1 MNKRLWIWIS
11 VILAVFALAIT
22 ALELSSELDYKK
34 SILSARLEGY
44 ADVVARSQDYGGAVR
59 LLPEDI
65 RVSVVSPSGEVVYD
79 SYEGEVLGSHLDR
92 PEIQA
97 CLSGSEGCSI
107 RRSGTSG
114 IEYIYFAK
122 RYGDVIVR
130 TAMPFELAQKRFMHP
145 DWTLLI
151 TIGLL
156 FLLAALLTRRL
167 SLRADAKAKEAADE
181 QLKTQKKRIT
191 GNLAHELR
199 TPVTSIRGYL
209 ETLVDNPQMDEA
221 KKGQFIDR
229 AYRQTLRLSDLIRDI
244 SLITKMEEAPQ
255 TLKKEHLGMRHLT
268 CEVIEE
274 FAGTIAA
281 QGVKVENTI
290 ADDVCILGNQSLLYA
305 LLRNLV
311 ENSLR
316 YGGPG
321 ITIHIEC
328 SLYDGMANFF
338 YYDTGKGVSDEHL
351 EKIFERFYRIPEE
364 DSHRSE
370 GSGLGLSIVKNAV
383 AFHKGTISAHHLQP
397 HGLAFRFSIP
407 QPLPTI
413 L

>member
-1 MNKRLWIWIS
+1 MSKRLWIWIT

-351 EKIFERFYRIPEE
+351 GKIFERFYRIPEE

-407 QPLPTI
+407 VE
-413 L
+413 

>member
-1 MNKRLWIWIS
+1 MSKRLWIWIT

-209 ETLVDNPQMDEA
+209 ETLVDNPQMDEV

-351 EKIFERFYRIPEE
+351 GKIFERFYRIPEE

-383 AFHKGTISAHHLQP
+383 TFHKGTISAHHLQP

-407 QPLPTI
+407 VE
-413 L
+413 

>member
-122 RYGDVIVR
+122 RYGDVILR

-351 EKIFERFYRIPEE
+351 GKIFERFYRIPEE

-407 QPLPTI
+407 VE
-413 L
+413 

>member
-1 MNKRLWIWIS
+1 MNKRLWIWIT

-22 ALELSSELDYKK
+22 ALELSSEQDYKK

-44 ADVVARSQDYGGAVR
+44 ADVVARSQDYGGAVQV
-59 LLPEDI
+59 LPGDI
-65 RVSVVSPSGEVVYD
+65 RVSVVSPDGAVVYD

-107 RRSGTSG
+107 RKSGTSG

-122 RYGDVIVR
+122 RYGDLIVR
-130 TAMPFELAQKRFMHP
+130 TAMPFELEQKRFMHP

-167 SLRADAKAKEAADE
+167 YLRADAQAKEAADE
-181 QLKTQKKRIT
+181 QLQTQKKRIT

-221 KKGQFIDR
+221 KKEQFIDR

-255 TLKKEHLGMRHLT
+255 TLKKEHLGMRRLAG
-268 CEVIEE
+268 EVIEE

-281 QGVKVENTI
+281 QGVKVENSI
-290 ADDVCILGNQSLLYA
+290 SDDVCILGNQSLLYA
-305 LLRNLV
+305 LLRNLM

-316 YGGPG
+316 YGGQG

-328 SLYDGMANFF
+328 SIYDGMANFF

-351 EKIFERFYRIPEE
+351 GKIFERFYRIPEE
-364 DSHRSE
+364 DSFRSE

-383 AFHKGTISAHHLQP
+383 AFHRGTISAHHLQP
-397 HGLAFRFSIP
+397 HGLAFRFS
-407 QPLPTI
+407 LPVE
-413 L
+413 

>member
-316 YGGPG
+316 YGGSG

-328 SLYDGMANFF
+328 SLYDGMAHFF

-351 EKIFERFYRIPEE
+351 GKIFERFYRIPEE

-407 QPLPTI
+407 VE
-413 L
+413 

>member
-351 EKIFERFYRIPEE
+351 GKIFERFYRIPEE

-383 AFHKGTISAHHLQP
+383 AFHRGTISAHHLQP

-407 QPLPTI
+407 VE
-413 L
+413 

>member
-1 MNKRLWIWIS
+1 MSKRLWIWIT

-34 SILSARLEGY
+34 SILCSRLEGY
-44 ADVVARSQDYGGAVR
+44 ADVIARSSDFSEAVR
-59 LLPEDI
+59 LLPDDI
-65 RVSVVSPSGEVVYD
+65 RVSIISPEGEVVYD

-92 PEIQA
+92 PEIQS
-97 CLSGSEGCSI
+97 CLSGQEGCSI
-107 RRSGTSG
+107 RKSGTSG
-114 IEYIYFAK
+114 LEYIYYAR
-122 RYGDVIVR
+122 RYGDIIVR
-130 TAMPFELAQKRFMHP
+130 TAMPFKLEHRRFMHP

-151 TIGLL
+151 TTSLL
-156 FLLAALLTRRL
+156 FLLAVLLTRRL
-167 SLRADAKAKEAADE
+167 SLRADAQAREDADKL
-181 QLKTQKKRIT
+181 LKTQKNRIT

-209 ETLVDNPQMDEA
+209 ETLVENPGMDEE
-221 KKGQFIDR
+221 KKRTFVGR
-229 AYRQTLRLSDLIRDI
+229 AYQQTLRLSDLIRDI
-244 SLITKMEEAPQ
+244 SLITKMEESAQ
-255 TLKKEHLGMRHLT
+255 SLKKEHLGMRRLA
-268 CEVIEE
+268 CDVFEE
-274 FAGTIAA
+274 FAGEIAE
-281 QGVKVENTI
+281 QGITVENTI
-290 ADDVCILGNQSLLYA
+290 PEDVSILGNPSLLYA

-316 YGGPG
+316 YAGNGV
-321 ITIHIEC
+321 TIHLDC
-328 SLYDGMANFF
+328 SVYEGVAHFF

-407 QPLPTI
+407 VE
-413 L
+413 

>member
-338 YYDTGKGVSDEHL
+338 YCDTGKGVSDEHL
-351 EKIFERFYRIPEE
+351 GKIFKRFYRIPEE

-407 QPLPTI
+407 VE
-413 L
+413 

>member
-316 YGGPG
+316 YGGSG

-351 EKIFERFYRIPEE
+351 GKIFERFYRIPEE

-383 AFHKGTISAHHLQP
+383 TFHKGTISAHHLQP
-397 HGLAFRFSIP
+397 HGLAFRFTIP
-407 QPLPTI
+407 VE
-413 L
+413 

>member
-1 MNKRLWIWIS
+1 MSKRLWIWIT

-34 SILSARLEGY
+34 SILCSRLEGY
-44 ADVVARSQDYGGAVR
+44 ADVIARSSDFSEAVR
-59 LLPEDI
+59 LLPDDI
-65 RVSVVSPSGEVVYD
+65 RVSIISPEGEVVYD

-92 PEIQA
+92 PEIQS
-97 CLSGSEGCSI
+97 CLSGQEGCSI
-107 RRSGTSG
+107 RKSGTSG
-114 IEYIYFAK
+114 LEYIYYAR
-122 RYGDVIVR
+122 RYGDTIVR
-130 TAMPFELAQKRFMHP
+130 TAMPFELEHRRFMHP

-151 TIGLL
+151 TTSLL
-156 FLLAALLTRRL
+156 FLLAVLLTRRL

-351 EKIFERFYRIPEE
+351 GKIFERFYRIPEE

-383 AFHKGTISAHHLQP
+383 AFHRGTISAHHLQP

-407 QPLPTI
+407 VE
-413 L
+413 

>member
-34 SILSARLEGY
+34 SILSASLEGY

-351 EKIFERFYRIPEE
+351 GKIFERFYRIPEE

-383 AFHKGTISAHHLQP
+383 AFHRGTISAHHLQP

-407 QPLPTI
+407 VE
-413 L
+413 

>member
-65 RVSVVSPSGEVVYD
+65 RVSVVSPSGAAVYD

-351 EKIFERFYRIPEE
+351 GKIFERFYRIPEE

-383 AFHKGTISAHHLQP
+383 AFHRGTISAHHLQP
-397 HGLAFRFSIP
+397 HGLAFRFTIP
-407 QPLPTI
+407 VE
-413 L
+413 

>member
-1 MNKRLWIWIS
+1 MSKRLWIWIT

-34 SILSARLEGY
+34 SILCSRLEGY
-44 ADVVARSQDYGGAVR
+44 ADVIARSSDFSEAVR
-59 LLPEDI
+59 LLPDDI
-65 RVSVVSPSGEVVYD
+65 RVSIINPEGEVVYD

-92 PEIQA
+92 PEIQS
-97 CLSGSEGCSI
+97 CLSGQEGCSI
-107 RRSGTSG
+107 RKSGTSG
-114 IEYIYFAK
+114 LEYIYYAR
-122 RYGDVIVR
+122 RYGDIIVR
-130 TAMPFELAQKRFMHP
+130 TAMPFKLEHRRFMHP

-151 TIGLL
+151 TTSLL
-156 FLLAALLTRRL
+156 FLLAVLLTRRL
-167 SLRADAKAKEAADE
+167 SLRADAQAREDADKL
-181 QLKTQKKRIT
+181 LKTQKNRIT

-209 ETLVDNPQMDEA
+209 ETLVENPGMDEE
-221 KKGQFIDR
+221 KKRTFVGR
-229 AYRQTLRLSDLIRDI
+229 AYQQTLRLSDLIRDI
-244 SLITKMEEAPQ
+244 SLITKMEESAQ
-255 TLKKEHLGMRHLT
+255 SLKKEHLGMRRLA
-268 CEVIEE
+268 CDVFEE
-274 FAGTIAA
+274 FAGEIAE
-281 QGVKVENTI
+281 QGITVENTI
-290 ADDVCILGNQSLLYA
+290 PEDVSILGNPSLLYA

-316 YGGPG
+316 YAGNGV
-321 ITIHIEC
+321 TIHLEC
-328 SLYDGMANFF
+328 SVYEGVAHFF

-383 AFHKGTISAHHLQP
+383 TFHGGSIEASRLSP

-407 QPLPTI
+407 VE
-413 L
+413 

>member
-1 MNKRLWIWIS
+1 MSKRLWIWIT

-34 SILSARLEGY
+34 SILCSRLEGY
-44 ADVVARSQDYGGAVR
+44 ADVIARSSDFSEAVR
-59 LLPEDI
+59 LLPDDI
-65 RVSVVSPSGEVVYD
+65 RVSIINPEGEVVYD

-92 PEIQA
+92 PEIQS
-97 CLSGSEGCSI
+97 CLSGQEGCSI
-107 RRSGTSG
+107 RKSGTSG
-114 IEYIYFAK
+114 LEYIYYAR
-122 RYGDVIVR
+122 RYGDIIVR
-130 TAMPFELAQKRFMHP
+130 TAMPFKLEHRRFMHP

-151 TIGLL
+151 TTSLL
-156 FLLAALLTRRL
+156 FLLAVLLTRRL
-167 SLRADAKAKEAADE
+167 SLRADAQAREDADKL
-181 QLKTQKKRIT
+181 LKTQKNRIT

-209 ETLVDNPQMDEA
+209 ETLVENPGMDEE
-221 KKGQFIDR
+221 KKRTFVGR
-229 AYRQTLRLSDLIRDI
+229 AYQQTLRLSDLIRDI
-244 SLITKMEEAPQ
+244 SLITKMEESAQ
-255 TLKKEHLGMRHLT
+255 SLKKEHLGMRRLA
-268 CEVIEE
+268 CDVFEE
-274 FAGTIAA
+274 FAGEIAE
-281 QGVKVENTI
+281 QGITVENTI
-290 ADDVCILGNQSLLYA
+290 PEDVSILGNPSLLYA

-316 YGGPG
+316 YAGNGV
-321 ITIHIEC
+321 TIHLEC
-328 SLYDGMANFF
+328 SVYEGVAHFF

-407 QPLPTI
+407 VE
-413 L
+413 

>member
-65 RVSVVSPSGEVVYD
+65 RVSVVRPSGEVVYD

-316 YGGPG
+316 YGGSG

-351 EKIFERFYRIPEE
+351 GKIFERFYRIPEE

-407 QPLPTI
+407 VE
-413 L
+413 

>member
-1 MNKRLWIWIS
+1 MNKRLWIWS
-11 VILAVFALAIT
+11 TVILAVFALAIT
-22 ALELSSELDYKK
+22 ALELSSEQDYKK

-44 ADVVARSQDYGGAVR
+44 ADVVARSGDFAGAVQV
-59 LLPEDI
+59 LPEDI
-65 RVSVVSPSGEVVYD
+65 RVSVVSPEGEVVYD

-167 SLRADAKAKEAADE
+167 SLRADAQAKEAADE
-181 QLKTQKKRIT
+181 QLQTQKKRIT

-209 ETLVDNPQMDEA
+209 ETLVDNPQMDPQ
-221 KKGQFIDR
+221 KKEQFIDR

-268 CEVIEE
+268 CEVLDE

-281 QGVKVENTI
+281 QGVKVENSI

-316 YGGPG
+316 YGGQG

-328 SLYDGMANFF
+328 SIYDGMANFF

-351 EKIFERFYRIPEE
+351 GKIFERFYRIPEE

-383 AFHKGTISAHHLQP
+383 AFHRGTISAHHLQP

-407 QPLPTI
+407 VE
-413 L
+413 

>member
-1 MNKRLWIWIS
+1 MSKRLWIWIT

-34 SILSARLEGY
+34 SILSSRLEGY
-44 ADVVARSQDYGGAVR
+44 ADVIARSSDFSEAVR
-59 LLPEDI
+59 LLPDDI
-65 RVSVVSPSGEVVYD
+65 RVSIINPEGEVVFD

-92 PEIQA
+92 PEIQS
-97 CLSGSEGCSI
+97 CLSGQEGCSI
-107 RRSGTSG
+107 RKSGTSG
-114 IEYIYFAK
+114 LEYIYYAR
-122 RYGDVIVR
+122 RYGDIIVR
-130 TAMPFELAQKRFMHP
+130 TAMPFELEHRRFMHP

-151 TIGLL
+151 TIALL
-156 FLLAALLTRRL
+156 FLLAVLLTRRL
-167 SLRADAKAKEAADE
+167 SLRADAQAREDADKL
-181 QLKTQKKRIT
+181 LKTQKNRIT

-209 ETLVDNPQMDEA
+209 ETLVENPGMDEE
-221 KKGQFIDR
+221 KKRAFVGR
-229 AYRQTLRLSDLIRDI
+229 AYQQTLRLSDLIRDI
-244 SLITKMEEAPQ
+244 SLITKMEESAQ
-255 TLKKEHLGMRHLT
+255 SLKKEHLGMRRLA
-268 CEVIEE
+268 CDVFEE
-274 FAGTIAA
+274 FAGAIAG
-281 QGVKVENTI
+281 QGITVENTI
-290 ADDVCILGNQSLLYA
+290 PEDVSILGNPSLLYA

-316 YGGPG
+316 YAGNGV
-321 ITIHIEC
+321 TIHLEC
-328 SLYDGMANFF
+328 SVYEGVAHFF

-407 QPLPTI
+407 VE
-413 L
+413 

>member
-351 EKIFERFYRIPEE
+351 GKIFERFYRIPEE

-407 QPLPTI
+407 VE
-413 L
+413 

>member
-1 MNKRLWIWIS
+1 MSKRLWIWIT

-34 SILSARLEGY
+34 SILSSRLEGY
-44 ADVVARSQDYGGAVR
+44 ADVIARSSDFSDAVR
-59 LLPEDI
+59 LLPDDI
-65 RVSVVSPSGEVVYD
+65 RVSIINPEGEVVYD

-92 PEIQA
+92 PEIQS
-97 CLSGSEGCSI
+97 CLSGQEGCSI
-107 RRSGTSG
+107 RKSGTSG
-114 IEYIYFAK
+114 LEYIYYAR
-122 RYGDVIVR
+122 RYGDIIVR
-130 TAMPFELAQKRFMHP
+130 TAMPFELEHRRFMHP

-151 TIGLL
+151 TIALL
-156 FLLAALLTRRL
+156 FLLAVLLTRRL
-167 SLRADAKAKEAADE
+167 SLRADAQAREDADKL
-181 QLKTQKKRIT
+181 LKTQKNRIT

-209 ETLVDNPQMDEA
+209 ETLVENPGMDEE
-221 KKGQFIDR
+221 KKRAFVGR
-229 AYRQTLRLSDLIRDI
+229 AYQQTLRLSDLIRDI
-244 SLITKMEEAPQ
+244 SLITKMEESAQ
-255 TLKKEHLGMRHLT
+255 SLKKEHLGMRRLA
-268 CEVIEE
+268 CDVFEE
-274 FAGTIAA
+274 FAGAIAG
-281 QGVKVENTI
+281 QGITVENTI
-290 ADDVCILGNQSLLYA
+290 PEDVSILGNPSLLYA

-316 YGGPG
+316 YAGNGV
-321 ITIHIEC
+321 TIHLEC
-328 SLYDGMANFF
+328 SVYEGVAHFF

-407 QPLPTI
+407 VE
-413 L
+413 

>member
-244 SLITKMEEAPQ
+244 SLITKMEEAPH

-351 EKIFERFYRIPEE
+351 GKIFERFYRIPEE

-383 AFHKGTISAHHLQP
+383 AFHRGTISAHHLQP
-397 HGLAFRFSIP
+397 HGLAFRFTIP
-407 QPLPTI
+407 VE
-413 L
+413 

>member
-274 FAGTIAA
+274 FAGTIVA

-351 EKIFERFYRIPEE
+351 GKIFERFYRIPEE

-383 AFHKGTISAHHLQP
+383 AFHRGTISAHHLQP

-407 QPLPTI
+407 VE
-413 L
+413 

>member
-114 IEYIYFAK
+114 IDYIYFAK

-351 EKIFERFYRIPEE
+351 GKIFERFYRIPEE

-407 QPLPTI
+407 VE
-413 L
+413 

>member
-351 EKIFERFYRIPEE
+351 GKIFERFYRIPEE

-370 GSGLGLSIVKNAV
+370 GSGLGLCIVKNAV
-383 AFHKGTISAHHLQP
+383 AFHRGTISAHHLQP
-397 HGLAFRFSIP
+397 HGLAFRFSISVE
-407 QPLPTI
+407 
-413 L
+413 

>member
-244 SLITKMEEAPQ
+244 SLITKVEEAPQ

-351 EKIFERFYRIPEE
+351 GKIFERFYRIPEE

-370 GSGLGLSIVKNAV
+370 GSGLGLCIVKNAV
-383 AFHKGTISAHHLQP
+383 AFHRGTISAHHLQP
-397 HGLAFRFSIP
+397 HGLAFRFSISVE
-407 QPLPTI
+407 
-413 L
+413 

>member
-1 MNKRLWIWIS
+1 MSKRLWIWIT

-34 SILSARLEGY
+34 SILCSRLEGY
-44 ADVVARSQDYGGAVR
+44 ADVIARSSDFSEAVR
-59 LLPEDI
+59 LLPDDI
-65 RVSVVSPSGEVVYD
+65 RVSIINPEGEVVYD

-92 PEIQA
+92 PEIQS
-97 CLSGSEGCSI
+97 CLSGQEGCSI
-107 RRSGTSG
+107 RKSGTSG
-114 IEYIYFAK
+114 LEYIYYAR
-122 RYGDVIVR
+122 RYGDIIVR
-130 TAMPFELAQKRFMHP
+130 TAMPFELEHRRFMHP

-151 TIGLL
+151 TTSLL
-156 FLLAALLTRRL
+156 FLLAVLLTRRL
-167 SLRADAKAKEAADE
+167 SLRADAQAREDADKL
-181 QLKTQKKRIT
+181 LKTQKNRIT

-209 ETLVDNPQMDEA
+209 ETLVENPGMDEE
-221 KKGQFIDR
+221 KKRTFVGR
-229 AYRQTLRLSDLIRDI
+229 AYQQTLRLSDLIRDI
-244 SLITKMEEAPQ
+244 SLITKMEESAQ
-255 TLKKEHLGMRHLT
+255 SLKKEHLGMRRLA
-268 CEVIEE
+268 CDVFEE
-274 FAGTIAA
+274 FAGEIAE
-281 QGVKVENTI
+281 QGITVENTI
-290 ADDVCILGNQSLLYA
+290 PEDVSILGNPSLLYA

-316 YGGPG
+316 YAGNGV
-321 ITIHIEC
+321 TIHLEC
-328 SLYDGMANFF
+328 SVYEGVAHFF

-383 AFHKGTISAHHLQP
+383 TFHKGTISAHHLQP

-407 QPLPTI
+407 VE
-413 L
+413 

>member
-1 MNKRLWIWIS
+1 M
-11 VILAVFALAIT
+11 
-22 ALELSSELDYKK
+22 
-34 SILSARLEGY
+34 
-44 ADVVARSQDYGGAVR
+44 
-59 LLPEDI
+59 
-65 RVSVVSPSGEVVYD
+65 
-79 SYEGEVLGSHLDR
+79 
-92 PEIQA
+92 
-97 CLSGSEGCSI
+97 
-107 RRSGTSG
+107 
-114 IEYIYFAK
+114 
-122 RYGDVIVR
+122 
-130 TAMPFELAQKRFMHP
+130 
-145 DWTLLI
+145 
-151 TIGLL
+151 
-156 FLLAALLTRRL
+156 
-167 SLRADAKAKEAADE
+167 
-181 QLKTQKKRIT
+181 
-191 GNLAHELR
+191 
-199 TPVTSIRGYL
+199 TSIRGYL

-351 EKIFERFYRIPEE
+351 GKIFERFYRIPEE

-383 AFHKGTISAHHLQP
+383 AFHRGTISAHHLQP
-397 HGLAFRFSIP
+397 HGLAFRFTIP
-407 QPLPTI
+407 VE
-413 L
+413 

>member
-316 YGGPG
+316 YGGQG

-351 EKIFERFYRIPEE
+351 GKIFERFYRIPEE

-407 QPLPTI
+407 VE
-413 L
+413 

>member
-1 MNKRLWIWIS
+1 MSKRLWIWIT

-34 SILSARLEGY
+34 SILCSRLEGY
-44 ADVVARSQDYGGAVR
+44 ADVIARSSDFSEAVR
-59 LLPEDI
+59 LLPDDI
-65 RVSVVSPSGEVVYD
+65 RVSIINPEGEVVYD

-92 PEIQA
+92 PEIQS
-97 CLSGSEGCSI
+97 CLSGQEGCSI
-107 RRSGTSG
+107 RKSGTSG
-114 IEYIYFAK
+114 LEYIYYAR
-122 RYGDVIVR
+122 RYGDIIVR
-130 TAMPFELAQKRFMHP
+130 TAMPFKLEHRRFMHP

-151 TIGLL
+151 TTSLL
-156 FLLAALLTRRL
+156 FLLAVLLTRRL
-167 SLRADAKAKEAADE
+167 SLRADAQAREDADKL
-181 QLKTQKKRIT
+181 LKTQKNRIT

-209 ETLVDNPQMDEA
+209 ETLVENPGMDEE
-221 KKGQFIDR
+221 KKRTFVGR
-229 AYRQTLRLSDLIRDI
+229 AYQQTLRLSDLIRDI
-244 SLITKMEEAPQ
+244 SLITKMEESAQ
-255 TLKKEHLGMRHLT
+255 SLKKEHLGMRRLA
-268 CEVIEE
+268 CDVFEE
-274 FAGTIAA
+274 FAGEIAE
-281 QGVKVENTI
+281 QGITVENTI
-290 ADDVCILGNQSLLYA
+290 PEDVSILGNPSLLYA

-316 YGGPG
+316 YAGNGV
-321 ITIHIEC
+321 TIHLEC
-328 SLYDGMANFF
+328 SVYEGVAHFF

-383 AFHKGTISAHHLQP
+383 TFHKGTISAHHLQP

-407 QPLPTI
+407 VE
-413 L
+413 

>member
-397 HGLAFRFSIP
+397 HGLAFRFSISVE
-407 QPLPTI
+407 
-413 L
+413 